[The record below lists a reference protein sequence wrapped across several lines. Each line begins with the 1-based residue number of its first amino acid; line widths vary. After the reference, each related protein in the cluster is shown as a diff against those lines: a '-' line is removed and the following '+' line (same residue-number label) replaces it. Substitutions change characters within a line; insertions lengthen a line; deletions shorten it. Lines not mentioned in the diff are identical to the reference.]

1 MVFISTKGRLWPFRV
16 ILHSSDQT
24 SAVLIFDSLF
34 SHSFFNLLLFFKVF
48 LCLFSPSPGTF
59 PFIYYSTQSRIVFV
73 WGRDRIG
80 RNKYQANVIDIH
92 SYIEEIEHTAR

>member
-1 MVFISTKGRLWPFRV
+1 MAFQSNSTQLGSNECGFNLRFP
-16 ILHSSDQT
+16 
-24 SAVLIFDSLF
+24 VLTFL
-34 SHSFFNLLLFFKVF
+34 FNLLLFFKVF